1 MTEKNYINQSEND
14 NKRIKVS
21 AHTARSFLANRMK
34 DMLVDDNKKQDFV
47 KENLPESS
55 KRKAD
60 YFSSSDM
67 DTSEWI
73 PCDIDQEEQEIDG
86 LSYYNDSDNDSV
98 QYDIDYSSDESEYEE
113 EQDVFNNG
121 MCEIKFQ
128 S

>member
-1 MTEKNYINQSEND
+1 MTEKNYIDHSMNG
-14 NKRIKVS
+14 NKKIKVS
-21 AHTARSFLANRMK
+21 AHMARSFLANRMK
-34 DMLVDDNKKQDFV
+34 DMLVDDTMEQDFS
-47 KENLPESS
+47 KKNLPESS

-73 PCDIDQEEQEIDG
+73 PCDIDQEEQEIEG
-86 LSYYNDSDNDSV
+86 PSQYNDSDNDSV
-98 QYDIDYSSDESEYEE
+98 PYGIDYSDESDYEE